1 VLSLRRVTATFAGRV
16 SLAIGAVLAAIAVH
30 SLFYNAF
37 FEDPIA
43 WSALGLAPLAAAAL
57 AAEPVSER
65 RRRAVAP
72 QPAAVA
78 APQGGRTRAEAG

>member
-1 VLSLRRVTATFAGRV
+1 MPSFAGRV
-16 SLAIGAVLAAIAVH
+16 SLIIGVLLAAIATH

-37 FEDPIA
+37 FEDPVVWA
-43 WSALGLAPLAAAAL
+43 GFGLAPLAAAAL
-57 AAEPVSER
+57 ARERVSEP

-72 QPAAVA
+72 QPPAVA